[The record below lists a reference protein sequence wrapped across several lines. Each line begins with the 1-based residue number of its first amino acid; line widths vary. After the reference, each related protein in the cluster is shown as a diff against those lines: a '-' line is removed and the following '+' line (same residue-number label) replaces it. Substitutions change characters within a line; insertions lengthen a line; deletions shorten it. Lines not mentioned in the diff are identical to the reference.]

1 MSAQDLN
8 RVHRRYVV
16 VSSTFKSAWTFHQ
29 FVQGLR
35 KVFPELSTGDYPADF
50 QGIYGELKLVSENL
64 SETSVDLATLQLE
77 QVESRL
83 QPLVQILLGADEEIS
98 PGQLRQFFQRVKNF
112 DANILTQLVKFYLH
126 GKGEEDWNLDRLD
139 KADFL
144 STKVAEEYNDSR
156 AAYVLCDRTKLR
168 ELAQGFWAALAVHP
182 IADHEAEAVC
192 REIKA
197 MEGEIR
203 AFSSIDQLHQQGLIK
218 RYRDLKHSL
227 GDAFFQPRVWHAV
240 LETNLVMKNH
250 VQQLY
255 QRDEQR
261 IVAEYQQVFELERD
275 VPVDVQLGEEL
286 SEFRNAVERFEEQLQ
301 GENVRLAEVAELREK
316 VRELVPKLQPEDSST
331 SIPAPAELRPSEPAP
346 AESTAAESTA
356 AEPQEAAS
364 EKAWVGD
371 RFDAIVA
378 ALDDT
383 NPTHEPKKVA
393 LHPEIFGLGLGPRE
407 VVAYRRLYGGGVC
420 DRGLEQFVL
429 QAAALRARIES
440 EAEEIQSILD
450 DRAATHDAP
459 IFGQAQQ
466 TARLGDL
473 YLRRFE
479 HRIEQAVLAGDS
491 IDARLLQLLKMRL
504 MRGYSGLWLL
514 VHRD

>member
-35 KVFPELSTGDYPADF
+35 KVFPELAGDGYPADF
-50 QGIYGELKLVSENL
+50 QSIYGEIKLVSENL
-64 SETSVDLATLQLE
+64 SETSVDTAALQLE

-83 QPLVQILLGADEEIS
+83 MPLVEVLLEVDERIS

-112 DANILTQLVKFYLH
+112 DANILTQLVKFYLYA
-126 GKGEEDWNLDRLD
+126 KGGEDWQLDRLD

-156 AAYVLCDRTKLR
+156 GAYVLCDRTKLR

-182 IADHEAEAVC
+182 IADHDAEAVC
-192 REIKA
+192 GEIKA

-203 AFSSIDQLHQQGLIK
+203 SVSSIGQLHQRGLIQ
-218 RYRDLKHSL
+218 RYRELKHSL

-250 VQQLY
+250 IQQLY
-255 QRDEQR
+255 RRDEQR

-275 VPVDVQLGEEL
+275 VPIDVQLGEEL
-286 SEFRNAVERFEEQLQ
+286 SDFRNAVERFEEQLQ
-301 GENVRLAEVAELREK
+301 GENVRLAELAELREK

-331 SIPAPAELRPSEPAP
+331 SIEAPVELREREPAAP
-346 AESTAAESTA
+346 EPVEIESEEKLVEESY
-356 AEPQEAAS
+356 
-364 EKAWVGD
+364 KA
-371 RFDAIVA
+371 IIA

-383 NPTHEPKKVA
+383 NPTHDPKKVA
-393 LHPEIFGLGLGPRE
+393 LQPEVFALGLGPRE
-407 VVAYRRLYGGGVC
+407 VVAYRRLFGGAAC
-420 DRGLEQFVL
+420 DRVFEQFVL
-429 QAAALRARIES
+429 RAAGLRARIES
-440 EAEEIQSILD
+440 EAEEIKGILD
-450 DRAATHDAP
+450 DTAATRESP
-459 IFGQAQQ
+459 VYGQARQ
-466 TARLGDL
+466 TVRLGDL
-473 YLRRFE
+473 FLRRFE
-479 HRIEQAVLAGDS
+479 HRIDQAVLAGDIVES
-491 IDARLLQLLKMRL
+491 RSLQMLKMRM
-504 MRGYSGLWLL
+504 MRGYSGLWLM